1 MVVKPIITYATT
13 VWWPRVKYKTCRAR
27 LSKFQML
34 VCLRIT
40 GAMKTAPTTATEVL
54 LGLPPLHLRP
64 RQESVGSVAMNNE
77 VQTYMAQ
84 ACKKSPGH
92 YERIHLTD
100 EE

>member
-13 VWWPRVKYKTCRAR
+13 VWWPRVKYKTCRAK

-54 LGLPPLHLRP
+54 LGLPPLHLK
-64 RQESVGSVAMNNE
+64 ME
-77 VQTYMAQ
+77 VEAQ
-84 ACKKSPGH
+84 AGICRFSCN
-92 YERIHLTD
+92 EQ
-100 EE
+100 